1 MTGGNMDDP
10 CRTYGLLWEL
20 ERRYSGEETLDL
32 RRSTLLF
39 TTCVVGTVWLYLH
52 IGYRARNGATRI
64 FLTSWRLSKR
74 GFRPSLAG
82 ICIRNA

>member
-39 TTCVVGTVWLYLH
+39 TTCVVGTVWLYLPRS
-52 IGYRARNGATRI
+52 GKGALLWAVWTR
-64 FLTSWRLSKR
+64 
-74 GFRPSLAG
+74 
-82 ICIRNA
+82 